1 LIEVSGDELDVVRF
15 ADLCG
20 IGATAGRTSDWDE
33 ASRTLTEA
41 LTLWR
46 GAPFADIPS
55 QVLGRTE
62 IPRLEELRLQA
73 LEWRI
78 EANLRL
84 DRREGLV
91 GEVQALAAAHPLRER
106 FRAQLMLALYLS
118 GRQAEALAAYRQA
131 RQVLVDELGVEPG
144 ADLQE
149 MHQRIL
155 AGDPDL
161 ADRAAAGGRDRTP
174 PAVPRQIPVGIR
186 HFAGRS
192 KELEALT
199 GLLDQAGAGG
209 AVVISAI
216 GGTAGIGK
224 TALAVHW
231 AHEVVCQAAA
241 GAEHHRGP
249 RCSSSRNPTGFPGRG
264 TRRCPWAAGRT

>member
-1 LIEVSGDELDVVRF
+1 MWFGLLGQLCVRDDDGAEVPVAGDRQRVLLAALLIRACQIVPTDELAEIVWDGAPPVSAPVTLRSYVKRLRQPLGAAGSRIVTHRTGYLIEVSGDELEVLRF

-20 IGATAGRTSDWDE
+20 IGATAGRTGDWDE

-55 QVLGRTE
+55 QVLGRSE
-62 IPRLEELRLQA
+62 IPRLEELRLQS

-91 GEVQALAAAHPLRER
+91 GEVQALAAAHSLRER

-131 RQVLVDELGVEPG
+131 RQVLVDELGLHRPRG
-144 ADLQE
+144 A
-149 MHQRIL
+149 R
-155 AGDPDL
+155 
-161 ADRAAAGGRDRTP
+161 R
-174 PAVPRQIPVGIR
+174 
-186 HFAGRS
+186 
-192 KELEALT
+192 
-199 GLLDQAGAGG
+199 
-209 AVVISAI
+209 
-216 GGTAGIGK
+216 
-224 TALAVHW
+224 
-231 AHEVVCQAAA
+231 
-241 GAEHHRGP
+241 
-249 RCSSSRNPTGFPGRG
+249 
-264 TRRCPWAAGRT
+264 RRCPRSAHAPGRPSVTSRSRPCGSSQSA